1 MTFVRW
7 VVLLSSVF
15 LTVGFLNA
23 SEAPPIAPDE
33 LKMTSDPLAP
43 GAPAV
48 ILYRQVDR
56 DDSGQTAHEFNFV
69 RIKILKDEG
78 RKYGDVEIPFYKEH
92 GVNIINIH
100 ARTIRPD
107 GSEVGFQGKAFDKMI
122 EKAKGV
128 KLLAKTF
135 SLPEV
140 QPGCIIE
147 YSYTLDLSENY
158 VYDSHWILSDELFIH
173 HGKFS
178 LKPYSGY
185 YSNLHVRWSWHL
197 LPVGTD
203 PPKQGPDLVVRIEV
217 NNVPAFQ
224 TEDYMPPENE
234 LKSRVD
240 FTYSEDFERDPA
252 KYWKSIGKSLNGVVE
267 SFVGKPKSLEDAVR
281 QIVSADDS
289 PEVKI
294 QKIYA
299 RVQQIRN
306 TSYEIRKTA
315 QEQKREKQKDN
326 SHAEDV
332 WKRGYGTGRELN
344 WLFLGLAR
352 AAGFEAYAVFAS
364 DRRNYFFDPTIMDSY
379 KLDEDLVLVKV
390 NGKDVFCDP
399 GAAFT
404 PYGLLEWPE
413 TGVTGLRVDRDG
425 GTWIQTM
432 IPASAESKII
442 RKADITVSSTGDL
455 EGKLTVTFTGLEA
468 MQRRRDE
475 RNEDETAR
483 KKLLEDQAK
492 EYIPAG
498 SEIDLTNKPE
508 WSAPSAPLVAEFS
521 MKVPGWLSSA
531 GRRALLPVGIFAA
544 REKQVFEQEMRVHPI
559 YFSYPFQTEDD
570 VTITLPAD
578 WQVSS
583 LPAVQNLDA
592 KAALYSLQVTNSG
605 GTLHLTRKLN
615 IDFLFLQQKLY
626 PSLRAFFQRVRTGD
640 DEQIVLQPAS
650 ATASK

>member
-1 MTFVRW
+1 MARMCF
-7 VVLLSSVF
+7 
-15 LTVGFLNA
+15 A
-23 SEAPPIAPDE
+23 IQAP
-33 LKMTSDPLAP
+33 L
-43 GAPAV
+43 
-48 ILYRQVDR
+48 
-56 DDSGQTAHEFNFV
+56 
-69 RIKILKDEG
+69 
-78 RKYGDVEIPFYKEH
+78 
-92 GVNIINIH
+92 
-100 ARTIRPD
+100 
-107 GSEVGFQGKAFDKMI
+107 
-122 EKAKGV
+122 
-128 KLLAKTF
+128 
-135 SLPEV
+135 
-140 QPGCIIE
+140 
-147 YSYTLDLSENY
+147 
-158 VYDSHWILSDELFIH
+158 
-173 HGKFS
+173 
-178 LKPYSGY
+178 
-185 YSNLHVRWSWHL
+185 L
-197 LPVGTD
+197 LPM
-203 PPKQGPDLVVRIEV
+203 
-217 NNVPAFQ
+217 
-224 TEDYMPPENE
+224 DY
-234 LKSRVD
+234 
-240 FTYSEDFERDPA
+240 F
-252 KYWKSIGKSLNGVVE
+252 
-267 SFVGKPKSLEDAVR
+267 
-281 QIVSADDS
+281 
-289 PEVKI
+289 
-294 QKIYA
+294 
-299 RVQQIRN
+299 
-306 TSYEIRKTA
+306 
-315 QEQKREKQKDN
+315 
-326 SHAEDV
+326 
-332 WKRGYGTGRELN
+332 
-344 WLFLGLAR
+344 
-352 AAGFEAYAVFAS
+352 
-364 DRRNYFFDPTIMDSY
+364 
-379 KLDEDLVLVKV
+379 
-390 NGKDVFCDP
+390 
-399 GAAFT
+399 
-404 PYGLLEWPE
+404 EWPE